1 MYKDGVN
8 VVSKRQ
14 LLLITII
21 FIYTTKQRE
30 GARFTHKYSKCA
42 LFAARATDGR
52 RSITR
57 TSFVNDIFSFYLFF
71 FLIPSLRA
79 VLHFIFPFFFFSSIF
94 VITILF
100 FFFFYLDL
108 PTTCEDPTRRERV
121 SRSDITNECRGTR
134 VVVLIL

>member
-57 TSFVNDIFSFYLFF
+57 TSFVNDIFSFYFFF
-71 FLIPSLRA
+71 FLFLRF
-79 VLHFIFPFFFFSSIF
+79 VLFY
-94 VITILF
+94 ILF
-100 FFFFYLDL
+100 FLFFSFLL
-108 PTTCEDPTRRERV
+108 F
-121 SRSDITNECRGTR
+121 
-134 VVVLIL
+134 L